1 MIYLS
6 SISASV
12 CLQSILGCG
21 GRGPQKEFPSEN
33 RSSVYKST
41 GDDPKRITAEL
52 IDKIGGIEKIIDKND
67 IVILKPNSQ
76 WWNQGMTN
84 TDVMAA
90 FIKSVLAIPG
100 FDGEIIITD
109 SHQDE
114 IPNSRAWTTKHRNGR
129 FNYNELVEYFN
140 GNGHPNVTK
149 YIWHPAGP
157 NPTPLQ
163 MKGSGDNVIAHPSEG
178 DGYIWNEDIYYQC
191 PYGNKSVLAYPVFT
205 SAYSGVTIDLKD
217 GAFKDKKYT
226 GQPIK
231 FINFSVL
238 NHHGR
243 YTGVTASVKNYMGVV
258 DMSCGYPAPNPVGT
272 FNTHHVGAS
281 FIFRLLTRNMSKL
294 KNIPGFY
301 DFYLHPSVFRFKY
314 TGGVLGSFMREIRKA
329 DLNIIT
335 AINVGWGSR
344 TDTSK
349 AQKTD
354 TVLASTDP
362 VALDY
367 WAAKNVLLPATKTA
381 NAPETYLKLNNPSI
395 ESNPFRE
402 FLEECRREIGG
413 TISPEMIDI
422 Y

>member
-1 MIYLS
+1 M
-6 SISASV
+6 
-12 CLQSILGCG
+12 
-21 GRGPQKEFPSEN
+21 
-33 RSSVYKST
+33 
-41 GDDPKRITAEL
+41 
-52 IDKIGGIEKIIDKND
+52 
-67 IVILKPNSQ
+67 
-76 WWNQGMTN
+76 
-84 TDVMAA
+84 
-90 FIKSVLAIPG
+90 
-100 FDGEIIITD
+100 
-109 SHQDE
+109 
-114 IPNSRAWTTKHRNGR
+114 
-129 FNYNELVEYFN
+129 
-140 GNGHPNVTK
+140 
-149 YIWHPAGP
+149 
-157 NPTPLQ
+157 
-163 MKGSGDNVIAHPSEG
+163 
-178 DGYIWNEDIYYQC
+178 
-191 PYGNKSVLAYPVFT
+191 
-205 SAYSGVTIDLKD
+205 
-217 GAFKDKKYT
+217 
-226 GQPIK
+226 K

-243 YTGVTASVKNYMGVV
+243 YTGVTASVKNFMGVV
-258 DMSCGYPAPNPVGT
+258 DMSCGYPAPNPVDT

-281 FIFRLLTRNMSKL
+281 FIFRLLAKNISSL

-301 DFYLHPSVFRFKY
+301 DIYLHPSVFRFKY

-367 WAAKNVLLPATKTA
+367 WAARNVLLPATKMA
-381 NAPETYLKLNNPSI
+381 NAPEFFLKLHDPSI
-395 ESNPFRE
+395 ESNPFRG